1 MGSTPCDRYV
11 QEAFEL
17 AERLLNLANEA
28 DASEHDDGCGILLGV
43 LRDCAYK
50 IRREAERESR
60 SHRLRQQQTS

>member
-1 MGSTPCDRYV
+1 MCSVPCDRYL
-11 QEAFEL
+11 QEACEL
-17 AERLLNLANEA
+17 ADRLLSLADEA

-50 IRREAERESR
+50 IRREAERERR